1 VRIVAI
7 GMLSRLLLV
16 THAGAQGLGRSEV
29 RDLRDRVER
38 LSDEL
43 ADVRARLGSAGQGS
57 VRSGS
62 VGGEV
67 MVRIDRI
74 EVELSRLTGRIE
86 DIAFRQKR
94 IAEDGARRLGALDL
108 RLTDLEGG
116 DISALAPQPPLGAT
130 GDEAPEDRAET
141 TEKPRGEA
149 GGSAEEPVA
158 PDAGPSRAPIL
169 ALAID
174 DVRQGRFDQGE
185 ARLSRFLEGRP
196 GPRPTARAYYWLG
209 QSRFTRGQHSSAA
222 RSYLNAFNT
231 DREGPMAARSLLQL
245 GITLGRLDQRREA
258 CLTLREVRTRFP
270 AEEAE
275 LLTAADAEADSLACG
290 S

>member
-1 VRIVAI
+1 MRIVAI
-7 GMLSRLLLV
+7 GMLSGLLLV
-16 THAGAQGLGRSEV
+16 THANAQGLDRAEV

-43 ADVRARLGSAGQGS
+43 ADVRTRLGGAGQ
-57 VRSGS
+57 SGS

-86 DIAFRQKR
+86 DIAFRQRR

-116 DISALAPQPPLGAT
+116 DISALARQPPLGAT
-130 GDEAPEDRAET
+130 REEAPEAPEEEAEAADN
-141 TEKPRGEA
+141 PRGEA
-149 GGSAEEPVA
+149 GGPAGEPVV
-158 PDAGPSRAPIL
+158 PDAGPSRDPVL

-185 ARLSRFLEGRP
+185 ARLTRFLDGRP
-196 GPRPTARAYYWLG
+196 GPRATARAYYWLG
-209 QSRFTRGQHSSAA
+209 QSRFTRGQHSAAA